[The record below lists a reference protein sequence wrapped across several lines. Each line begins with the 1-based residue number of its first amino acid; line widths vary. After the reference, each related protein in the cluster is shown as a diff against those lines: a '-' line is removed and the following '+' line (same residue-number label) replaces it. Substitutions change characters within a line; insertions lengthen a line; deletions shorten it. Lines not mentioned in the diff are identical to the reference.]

1 MIHAFLCLMFNKGV
15 FAMNKLQLFV
25 SGLVLLAITSS
36 AHAFDKGVYL
46 GASVGQ
52 ADVSITSSSNNI
64 DFKDSATGYKVLVGV
79 RPLKWFGV
87 EASYVDMGKPADA
100 TYTATTRGVSAFA
113 VGFLDKGPVDLF
125 AKVGAIN
132 WNSKIT
138 SSGIKLSSR
147 DSTDVAAGAGIQVSV
162 LMFKIRGEYEYFD
175 VGSGTNMASVGVV
188 FTFL

>member
-1 MIHAFLCLMFNKGV
+1 MH
-15 FAMNKLQLFV
+15 KLSL
-25 SGLVLLAITSS
+25 LVLGLLLLVSASS
-36 AHAFDKGVYL
+36 AQAFDKGVYV

-52 ADVSITSSSNNI
+52 ADVSITSSSNNL
-64 DFKDSATGYKVLVGV
+64 DFKDSDTAYKVLLGV

-87 EASYVDMGKPADA
+87 EASYVDMGKPANSN
-100 TYTATTRGVSAFA
+100 YSATTNGVSAFA
-113 VGFLDKGPVDLF
+113 VGFLDRGPVDLF

-147 DSTDVAAGAGIQVSV
+147 DSTDLAFGAGIQVSV
-162 LMFKIRGEYEYFD
+162 LMFKIRGEYEHFQ
-175 VGSGTNMASVGVV
+175 VGNGTNMASVGVV

>member
-1 MIHAFLCLMFNKGV
+1 MS
-15 FAMNKLQLFV
+15 KLQLFI
-25 SGLVLLAITSS
+25 SGLLLFALVSS
-36 AHAFDKGVYL
+36 AQAFDKGVYV

-52 ADVSITSSSNNI
+52 ANVSITSSANNI
-64 DFKDSATGYKVLVGV
+64 DFKDSATGYKVLLGV

-87 EASYVDMGKPADA
+87 EAAYVDMGKPGNSA
-100 TYTATTRGVSAFA
+100 YSATTQGVSAFA

-125 AKVGAIN
+125 AKAGAIN

-138 SSGIKLSSR
+138 NSGIKLSSR
-147 DSTDVAAGAGIQVSV
+147 DSTNAAVGAGIQVSL

-188 FTFL
+188 FTFF